1 DKNEDNELEV
11 KGYLNDKIREGDEE
25 SDNGSNESDTTIE
38 LYELNVHEI
47 ESGKL
52 LAWYNYHLWN
62 AIFDQAFNDVRVVS
76 VVRGESTSLVTSPR
90 QNKNKELGMSCKMAG
105 EAAKKWEDEKGA
117 KFLEEIGI
125 KLPKTLKDMLII
137 LMNKA
142 ERKCKKIQTL
152 GMINAGYVFSCT

>member
-1 DKNEDNELEV
+1 MTD
-11 KGYLNDKIREGDEE
+11 
-25 SDNGSNESDTTIE
+25 SIE
-38 LYELNVHEI
+38 F
-47 ESGKL
+47 G
-52 LAWYNYHLWN
+52 
-62 AIFDQAFNDVRVVS
+62 
-76 VVRGESTSLVTSPR
+76 
-90 QNKNKELGMSCKMAG
+90 AG

-152 GMINAGYVFSCT
+152 GMINADIELSKHSAK